1 MSLSDIKIRNAK
13 PGIKPDGS
21 LTQKPYRLSDERGLY
36 LEVSPKGG
44 KYWRLKYRF
53 DGKEKRLSLGVY
65 PDISLKIARDRRDEL
80 RSQIAVGI
88 DPSNAR
94 KAEKLS
100 KAGAESFE
108 FVAREWHGKF
118 RNGWSDDYAV
128 RVLTNLE
135 KNVFPWIGSHHI
147 YDITASQ
154 LLAVLRRI
162 ENRGALDTAH
172 RTNQQCGKVFRYA
185 VATGRA
191 ERDPSQDI
199 RGALPPVKS
208 QHHASLTEPKKIA
221 ELLKAIDGYS
231 GSYVTACALKLA
243 PLVFV
248 RPKELRSAE
257 WTEFDLEKAEWRIP
271 AEKMK
276 MRLLHIIPLSKQAL
290 EILNDL
296 KPLTGLGKYLF
307 PSIRS
312 LSRPMSENTING
324 ALRRLGYTKEEMT
337 GHGFRSMAST
347 ILNEQNWNRDAI
359 ERQLAH
365 SERDGVRAAY
375 NYAEYLPE
383 RQRMMQSWADYL
395 DELKSTQLI

>member
-1 MSLSDIKIRNAK
+1 MPLSDIKIRNAK
-13 PGIKPDGS
+13 AGIKPDGS
-21 LTQKPYRLSDERGLY
+21 QTEKPYRLSDERGLY
-36 LEVSPKGG
+36 LEVSPSGG

-94 KAEKLS
+94 KAEKIS
-100 KAGAESFE
+100 KSGSDSFE
-108 FVAREWHGKF
+108 FVAREWHTKF
-118 RNGWSDDYAV
+118 QHRWSVDHAE
-128 RVLTNLE
+128 RTLTRFE
-135 KNVFPWIGSHHI
+135 KNVFPWLGSKNI
-147 YDITASQ
+147 NDVTAPE

-172 RTNQQCGKVFRYA
+172 RTHQQCGQVFRYA

-208 QHHASLTEPKKIA
+208 KHHASLTEPKKIA
-221 ELLKAIDGYS
+221 ELLRAIDGYA
-231 GSYVTACALKLA
+231 GSFGTACALKLA

-257 WTEFDLEKAEWRIP
+257 WTEFDLDKAEWRIP
-271 AEKMK
+271 ADKMK
-276 MRLLHIIPLSKQAL
+276 MRVLHIVPLSAQAL
-290 EILNDL
+290 EILKEL
-296 KPLTGLGKYLF
+296 KPLTGSGKYLF

-312 LSRPMSENTING
+312 ASRPMSDNTING
-324 ALRRLGYTKEEMT
+324 ALRRLGFTKDEMT

-347 ILNEQNWNRDAI
+347 LLNEQGWNRDAI

-383 RQRMMQSWADYL
+383 RQKMMQSWADFL
-395 DELKSTQLI
+395 DSIKKT

>member
-1 MSLSDIKIRNAK
+1 MPLSDIKIRNAK

-80 RSQIAVGI
+80 RSQIALGI

-118 RNGWSDDYAV
+118 RNGWSEDYAD

-135 KNVFPWIGSHHI
+135 KNVFPWIGNYDI
-147 YDITASQ
+147 YDINASQ

-276 MRLLHIIPLSKQAL
+276 MRLLHIVPLSKQAL